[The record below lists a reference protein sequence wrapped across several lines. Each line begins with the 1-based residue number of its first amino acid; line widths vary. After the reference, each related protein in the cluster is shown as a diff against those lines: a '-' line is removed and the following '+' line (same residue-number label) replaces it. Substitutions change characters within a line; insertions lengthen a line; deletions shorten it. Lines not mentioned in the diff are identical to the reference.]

1 MKKIKKMEKNKMKLK
16 TNVNIL
22 NRIKEI
28 KDDFLEKYVLGEVSN
43 LVVVNGPAGDFNFEP
58 LSGDNN
64 YLGTELVLHFT
75 LSGVE
80 VGLTSQW
87 I

>member
-1 MKKIKKMEKNKMKLK
+1 MEKNKMKLK

-28 KDDFLEKYVLGEVSN
+28 KDDFLEKYDLGEVSN
-43 LVVVNGPAGDFNFEP
+43 LVVVNDPAGDFNFEP
-58 LSGDNN
+58 LYGDNN
-64 YLGTELVLHFT
+64 YLGTELVLHST
-75 LSGVE
+75 LGGVE

>member
-28 KDDFLEKYVLGEVSN
+28 KDDFLEKYDLGEISN
-43 LVVVNGPAGDFNFEP
+43 LVVVNDPAGDFNFEP

-64 YLGTELVLHFT
+64 YLGTELVLHST
-75 LSGVE
+75 LGGVE

>member
-28 KDDFLEKYVLGEVSN
+28 KDDFLEKYDLGEVSN
-43 LVVVNGPAGDFNFEP
+43 LVVVNDPAGDFNFEP
-58 LSGDNN
+58 LSEDNN
-64 YLGTELVLHFT
+64 YLGTELALHST

>member
-16 TNVNIL
+16 AKCL
-22 NRIKEI
+22 NKIKEI
-28 KDDFLEKYVLGEVSN
+28 KDDFLEKYDLGEVSN
-43 LVVVNGPAGDFNFEP
+43 LVIVNDPAGNFNFEP

-64 YLGTELVLHFT
+64 YLGTELVLHST

>member
-28 KDDFLEKYVLGEVSN
+28 KDDFLEKFDLGEVSN
-43 LVVVNGPAGDFNFEP
+43 LVVVNDPAGDFNFEP

-64 YLGTELVLHFT
+64 YLGTELVLHST
-75 LSGVE
+75 LGGVE

>member
-1 MKKIKKMEKNKMKLK
+1 MKLK
-16 TNVNIL
+16 AKCL
-22 NRIKEI
+22 NKIKEI
-28 KDDFLEKYVLGEVSN
+28 KDDFLEKYDLGEVSN
-43 LVVVNGPAGDFNFEP
+43 LVIVNDPAGNFNFEP

-64 YLGTELVLHFT
+64 YLGTELVLHST

>member
-1 MKKIKKMEKNKMKLK
+1 MKLK
-16 TNVNIL
+16 TNGNIL
-22 NRIKEI
+22 NRIKKI
-28 KDDFLEKYVLGEVSN
+28 KDDFLEKYDLGEVSN
-43 LVVVNGPAGDFNFEP
+43 LVVVNDPAGDFNFEP

-64 YLGTELVLHFT
+64 YLGTELVLHST
-75 LSGVE
+75 LSRVE

>member
-1 MKKIKKMEKNKMKLK
+1 MEKNKMKLK
-16 TNVNIL
+16 TNGNIL

-28 KDDFLEKYVLGEVSN
+28 KDDFLEKYDLGEVSN
-43 LVVVNGPAGDFNFEP
+43 LVVVNDPAGDFNFEP
-58 LSGDNN
+58 LYGDNN
-64 YLGTELVLHFT
+64 YLGTELVLHST
-75 LSGVE
+75 LGGVE

>member
-16 TNVNIL
+16 TNGNIL

-28 KDDFLEKYVLGEVSN
+28 KDDFLEKYDLGEVSN
-43 LVVVNGPAGDFNFEP
+43 LVIVNDPAGNFNFEP

-64 YLGTELVLHFT
+64 YLGTELVLHST

>member
-1 MKKIKKMEKNKMKLK
+1 MKLK

-28 KDDFLEKYVLGEVSN
+28 KDDFLEKYDLGEVSN
-43 LVVVNGPAGDFNFEP
+43 LVIVNDPAGNFNFEP

-64 YLGTELVLHFT
+64 YLGTELVLRST

>member
-28 KDDFLEKYVLGEVSN
+28 KDDFLEKYDLGEVSN
-43 LVVVNGPAGDFNFEP
+43 LVIVNDPAGNFNFEP

-64 YLGTELVLHFT
+64 YLGTELVLHST

>member
-1 MKKIKKMEKNKMKLK
+1 MKLK

-28 KDDFLEKYVLGEVSN
+28 KDDFLEKYDLGEVSN
-43 LVVVNGPAGDFNFEP
+43 LVIVNDPAGDFNFEP
-58 LSGDNN
+58 LSVDNN
-64 YLGTELVLHFT
+64 YLGTELVLHST

-80 VGLTSQW
+80 VSLTSQW

>member
-1 MKKIKKMEKNKMKLK
+1 MKL
-16 TNVNIL
+16 NANIL

-28 KDDFLEKYVLGEVSN
+28 KSDFLEKYDLGEISN
-43 LVVVNGPAGDFNFEP
+43 LVVVNDPAGDFKFTP
-58 LSGDNN
+58 LSRDDN
-64 YLGTELVLHFT
+64 YLGTELALHST

>member
-1 MKKIKKMEKNKMKLK
+1 MKLK

-28 KDDFLEKYVLGEVSN
+28 KDDFLEQYDLGEVSN
-43 LVVVNGPAGDFNFEP
+43 LVIVNDPAGDFNFEP

-64 YLGTELVLHFT
+64 YLGTELVLHST

-80 VGLTSQW
+80 VSLTSQW

>member
-1 MKKIKKMEKNKMKLK
+1 MKLK

-28 KDDFLEKYVLGEVSN
+28 KDEFLEKYDLGEVSN
-43 LVVVNGPAGDFNFEP
+43 LVVVNDPAGDFNFEP

-64 YLGTELVLHFT
+64 YLGTELVLHST
-75 LSGVE
+75 LGGVE

>member
-1 MKKIKKMEKNKMKLK
+1 MKLK

-28 KDDFLEKYVLGEVSN
+28 KDDFLEKYDLGEVSN
-43 LVVVNGPAGDFNFEP
+43 LVIVNDPAGNFNFEP
-58 LSGDNN
+58 LSRDNN
-64 YLGTELVLHFT
+64 YLGTELVLYST

>member
-28 KDDFLEKYVLGEVSN
+28 KDDFLEKYDLGEVSN
-43 LVVVNGPAGDFNFEP
+43 LVVVNDPAGDFNFEP

-64 YLGTELVLHFT
+64 YLGTELVLHST
-75 LSGVE
+75 LGGVE

>member
-1 MKKIKKMEKNKMKLK
+1 MKLK

-28 KDDFLEKYVLGEVSN
+28 KDDFLEKYDLGEVSN
-43 LVVVNGPAGDFNFEP
+43 LVTVNDPAGNFNFEP

-64 YLGTELVLHFT
+64 YLGTELVLHST

>member
-1 MKKIKKMEKNKMKLK
+1 MKLK
-16 TNVNIL
+16 TSIL

-28 KDDFLEKYVLGEVSN
+28 KDDFLEKYDLGEVNN
-43 LVVVNGPAGDFNFEP
+43 LVVVNDPAGDFNFEP

-64 YLGTELVLHFT
+64 YLGTELVLHST

-80 VGLTSQW
+80 VGLTSRW

>member
-1 MKKIKKMEKNKMKLK
+1 MKLK

-28 KDDFLEKYVLGEVSN
+28 KDDFLEKYDLGEVSN
-43 LVVVNGPAGDFNFEP
+43 LVVVNDPAGDFNFEP

-64 YLGTELVLHFT
+64 YLGTELGLHST
-75 LSGVE
+75 LGGVE

>member
-1 MKKIKKMEKNKMKLK
+1 MEKNKMKLK
-16 TNVNIL
+16 KSIL

-28 KDDFLEKYVLGEVSN
+28 KDDFLEKYDLGEISN
-43 LVVVNGPAGDFNFEP
+43 LVVVNDPAGDFKFTP
-58 LSGDNN
+58 LSRDDN
-64 YLGTELVLHFT
+64 YLGTELVLHST

>member
-1 MKKIKKMEKNKMKLK
+1 MKLK

-28 KDDFLEKYVLGEVSN
+28 KNDFLEKYDLGEVSD

-64 YLGTELVLHFT
+64 YLGTELVLHST

-80 VGLTSQW
+80 VGLISQW

>member
-1 MKKIKKMEKNKMKLK
+1 MKLK
-16 TNVNIL
+16 AKCL
-22 NRIKEI
+22 NKIKEI
-28 KDDFLEKYVLGEVSN
+28 KDDFLEKYDLGEVNN
-43 LVVVNGPAGDFNFEP
+43 LVVVNDPAGDFKFAP
-58 LSGDNN
+58 LSRDNS
-64 YLGTELVLHFT
+64 YLGSELVLHST

>member
-1 MKKIKKMEKNKMKLK
+1 MTFSVSEYFLVLSEYSSINP
-16 TNVNIL
+16 L
-22 NRIKEI
+22 NSY
-28 KDDFLEKYVLGEVSN
+28 DLGEVSN

-64 YLGTELVLHFT
+64 YLGTELVLHST

-80 VGLTSQW
+80 VGLISQW

>member
-1 MKKIKKMEKNKMKLK
+1 MKLK

-28 KDDFLEKYVLGEVSN
+28 KDDFLEKYDLGEVSN
-43 LVVVNGPAGDFNFEP
+43 LVVVNDPAGDFSFEP

-64 YLGTELVLHFT
+64 YLGTELVLHST
-75 LSGVE
+75 LGGVE

>member
-16 TNVNIL
+16 TNGNIL

-28 KDDFLEKYVLGEVSN
+28 KDDFLEKYDLGKVSN
-43 LVVVNGPAGDFNFEP
+43 LVVVNDPAGDFNFEP

-64 YLGTELVLHFT
+64 YLGTELVLHST
-75 LSGVE
+75 LGGVE